1 MVPAPPPGD
10 PGGELTL
17 HLPPKGREG
26 PPTEGDARPPIAL
39 TIAGSDSGG
48 GAGIQADLKTFTVL
62 RCYGMSVVTAIT
74 AQNTLGVQ
82 ASSALDPELVRQQMD
97 SVLGD
102 IGADA
107 AKTGMLANAG
117 VVEAVADG
125 VRAHGLSPLV
135 VDPVMVAK
143 GGAPLLAPEAREAV
157 IRLLLPLATVITPN
171 LPEAEALTGLRLET
185 PEAVREAARR
195 LHDLGPAW
203 VVMKSGH
210 RPGRWRSMWSTTARA
225 STSCGRPGW
234 RPPGPMARAAP
245 SRRPSPPSSPRAGR
259 CWRPS
264 SWPKPSSPGPSRPR
278 PPSAKATAPPTT
290 SGPWRSRVGP
300 HRRRRAAS
308 GGVHPGWQRETRR
321 RTHPAARTGPD
332 RASGCGPP
340 GCGAPGGR

>member
-62 RCYGMSVVTAIT
+62 RCYGISVVTAIT

-102 IGADA
+102 IGAAA

-203 VVMKSGH
+203 VVMKGGH
-210 RPGRWRSMWSTTARA
+210 RPGPVAVDVVYDGQSFHELRAPRMETTRTHGTGCTFAA
-225 STSCGRPGW
+225 AITAFLAQGRPVLEAIQLAKTFVTRAIETAPAIGEGHGPTNHLWPLAEPGW
-234 RPPGPMARAAP
+234 
-245 SRRPSPPSSPRAGR
+245 
-259 CWRPS
+259 
-264 SWPKPSSPGPSRPR
+264 
-278 PPSAKATAPPTT
+278 PPSA
-290 SGPWRSRVGP
+290 
-300 HRRRRAAS
+300 
-308 GGVHPGWQRETRR
+308 
-321 RTHPAARTGPD
+321 
-332 RASGCGPP
+332 PP
-340 GCGAPGGR
+340 GG